1 MVTGGFR
8 SRAAMENAINEGA
21 CEIIG
26 IGRPL
31 CSDPLSIKKLL
42 DREIDVLPKFEKTLS
57 IGLVGF
63 LLVVLLD

>member
-1 MVTGGFR
+1 
-8 SRAAMENAINEGA
+8 MENAINEGA

-42 DREIDVLPKFEKTLS
+42 DREIDVLPKFEKLYR
-57 IGLVGF
+57 LDQVGF